1 MSTWLTN
8 NERHMRLVL
17 RLIRQKLR
25 IYYYWGHFFF
35 SDRSWNEGF
44 QMCLAILVSWPF
56 IELLLKI
63 QRIFQT
69 QFGFLL
75 SQIKFHFL
83 HPESFWKQKRKTFP
97 LLSFRRIWKVSSL
110 VFPPSEITLML
121 LFFYGVILRSKV
133 LVCLNHLNWNTPW
146 NFTNR

>member
-25 IYYYWGHFFF
+25 IYYYWGHFFVAVLE
-35 SDRSWNEGF
+35 NEGF

-133 LVCLNHLNWNTPW
+133 LVCQNHLNWNTPW
-146 NFTNR
+146 NLTNR